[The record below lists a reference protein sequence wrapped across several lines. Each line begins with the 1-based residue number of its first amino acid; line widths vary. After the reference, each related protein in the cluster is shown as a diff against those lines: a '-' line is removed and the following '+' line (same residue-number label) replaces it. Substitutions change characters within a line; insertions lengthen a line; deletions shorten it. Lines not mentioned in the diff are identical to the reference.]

1 MRRSRV
7 VGGRRGGLMTEGRK
21 GWIGAQARGES
32 CCEGDGSGRR
42 SAHARA
48 LAAGQWRGV
57 AAKQRR
63 RRMRGKRRD
72 RLLPERRQSQVWAQ
86 PLRPAGRRPWPPLGG
101 ASLPRGTAG
110 SPKRTEGAKGYGGD
124 QGFIKKRAGC
134 GDRVSSQ
141 RREGGVALHHQ
152 GARRRREKEKEPSC
166 CDSPLSSLCLF
177 VTTLS
182 LSLSYIGSAAA
193 QSAMPCRPHARCST
207 CCGEGVP
214 FLCSDQS
221 IRPAPPCV
229 GA

>member
-1 MRRSRV
+1 
-7 VGGRRGGLMTEGRK
+7 
-21 GWIGAQARGES
+21 
-32 CCEGDGSGRR
+32 
-42 SAHARA
+42 
-48 LAAGQWRGV
+48 
-57 AAKQRR
+57 
-63 RRMRGKRRD
+63 MRGKRRD

-182 LSLSYIGSAAA
+182 LSLSLLHWQRRRAVRHALQTARALQHLLRRGRALLVQRPEHQAGAALRRRVGGQVVDLRERQHVAAPRLGRDLLVVVFWVGGAFVFVSECVVIACVLRVLDVRQEA
-193 QSAMPCRPHARCST
+193 QT
-207 CCGEGVP
+207 TG
-214 FLCSDQS
+214 Q
-221 IRPAPPCV
+221 
-229 GA
+229 